1 METQALQRGDTIQM
15 TPLPFPFTLTF
26 RTSACSKFSPSVFA
40 AWFTTAEAAPA
51 WAVARPLLE
60 HLWAT
65 KKESSAHDDV
75 VEPGEISSTAI
86 ALATDAFKSFQQL
99 RRRYCIRWGRG
110 REKGRGETN

>member
-1 METQALQRGDTIQM
+1 M
-15 TPLPFPFTLTF
+15 TPPFPSTPLTF
-26 RTSACSKFSPSVFA
+26 RTSDCNKISPSVFA

-75 VEPGEISSTAI
+75 VDPGEISSTAI

-99 RRRYCIRWGRG
+99 RRRYFVRCGRG
-110 REKGRGETN
+110 GEKGSGMTKGRDHLFAKSIS